1 MDIILVAGLWMG
13 GWAWYEVAP
22 ALEGAGH
29 RAIPLTLPGMESA
42 EADRSGITLAD
53 HVAAVVAAIDAA
65 PGEQVVLVG
74 HSAGAGVVYAA
85 ADARPDRVA
94 RLVLV
99 GGFPTPDGAPLL
111 NGYDPQGADLP
122 LPDWD
127 DFDEADLRDLGD
139 GGMAAF
145 RAHAV
150 PSPAGVVTG
159 IQRLRDQRRL
169 DIPVTAV
176 ATEYTVAD
184 LRGWMEE
191 GAAPVQEFTRLHHVT
206 FVDLPTGH
214 WPQLT
219 RPQQL
224 ARIILAQPPL
234 GDGAIEPEVEAISAR
249 EFHASDGVEDWRVLY
264 WGAHAFFRATSLA
277 HGARLVA
284 EVVAIAQTLDHFP
297 DVDLRPE
304 GVFVKTFSRRDG
316 AVSRVDAELAAS
328 VSLAARRLGLEPD
341 PSVLTVVGIAVAEGP
356 GAHTRPFW
364 AAALGYDPLGGEDA
378 VDPLRRNPHE
388 WFHPLDP
395 PKPERGRTHI
405 DISVPRDQVEA
416 RVAAALAAGGRMA
429 DDSHAPEWWTLTSPD
444 NHGVDIA
451 AWTDDTASTG

>member
-1 MDIILVAGLWMG
+1 MDIILVPGLWMG

-22 ALEGAGH
+22 ALENAGH
-29 RAIPLTLPGMESA
+29 RPVPLTLPGMDSVDT
-42 EADRSGITLAD
+42 DRSAITLAD
-53 HVAAVVAAIDAA
+53 HVAAVVAAIDES
-65 PGEQVVLVG
+65 PGAQVVLVG
-74 HSAGAGVVYAA
+74 HSAGAGVAYAA

-94 RLVLV
+94 RLILV

-111 NGYDPQGADLP
+111 TGFEPGDGEVP
-122 LPDWD
+122 LPEWSE
-127 DFDEADLRDLGD
+127 FDAADLRELGD

-145 RAHAV
+145 RAYAV
-150 PSPAGVVTG
+150 PSPGGVVTG
-159 IQRLRDQRRL
+159 IQQLHDERRL
-169 DIPVTAV
+169 GIPVTAV

-184 LRGWMEE
+184 LQGWIAD
-191 GAAPVQEFTRLHHVT
+191 GAAPVQEFTRLRDVT
-206 FVDLPTGH
+206 YVDLPTGH

-234 GDGAIEPEVEAISAR
+234 GDGTIEQEVETISAR
-249 EFHASDGVEDWRVLY
+249 EFHAAEGVEDWRVLY
-264 WGAHAFFRATSLA
+264 WGAQAFFRADSLTQ
-277 HGARLVA
+277 GGRLVA
-284 EVVAIAQTLDHFP
+284 EVVSIAERLGHFP

-316 AVSRVDAELAAS
+316 ALSRVDAELAAS
-328 VSLAARRLGLEPD
+328 VSIAARELGLEPD
-341 PSVLTVVGIAVAEGP
+341 PSVLTVVGIAVAQGP
-356 GAHTRPFW
+356 GAHVRPFW
-364 AAALGYDPLGGEDA
+364 SAALGYDPIGAEDA
-378 VDPLRRNPHE
+378 IDPLRRGPHV

-395 PKPERGRTHI
+395 PKSGRGRTHI
-405 DISVPRDQVEA
+405 DISVPRDQVDA

-451 AWTDDTASTG
+451 AWADDSEFAG

>member
-22 ALEGAGH
+22 ALEREGH
-29 RAIPLTLPGMESA
+29 RPVPLTLPGMESA
-42 EADRSGITLAD
+42 DADRSQITLAD

-65 PGEQVVLVG
+65 PGERVVLVG
-74 HSAGAGVVYAA
+74 HSAGAGIVYAA

-94 RLVLV
+94 RLILI
-99 GGFPTPDGAPLL
+99 GGFPTADGDPLL
-111 NGYDPQGADLP
+111 RGFTPQDGELP
-122 LPDWD
+122 LPDWSE
-127 DFDEADLRDLGD
+127 FDEADLRDLGE
-139 GGMAAF
+139 GGMTAF
-145 RAHAV
+145 RAYAI

-159 IQRLRDQRRL
+159 IQRLGDERRL

-176 ATEYTVAD
+176 ATEYTAAD
-184 LRGWMEE
+184 LQGWIDAGEP
-191 GAAPVQEFTRLHHVT
+191 PVREFARLRDVT
-206 FVDLPTGH
+206 YVDLPTGH

-234 GDGAIEPEVEAISAR
+234 GDGTIAPEVETISALD
-249 EFHASDGVEDWRVLY
+249 FHASEGVEDWRVLY
-264 WGAHAFFRATSLA
+264 WGAHAFFRAESLA

-284 EVVAIAQTLDHFP
+284 EIVAIAEGLDHFP

-316 AVSRVDAELAAS
+316 AVSRTDAELAAS
-328 VSLAARRLGLEPD
+328 VSRAARELGLEPD
-341 PSVLTVVGIAVAEGP
+341 PSALAVVGIAVAQGP
-356 GAHTRPFW
+356 DAHVRPFW
-364 AAALGYDPLGGEDA
+364 SAALGYDPLGAEDA
-378 VDPLRRNPHE
+378 IDPLRRNPHV

-395 PKPERGRTHI
+395 PKSGRGRTHI

-416 RVAAALAAGGRMA
+416 RVAAALAAGGRLA
-429 DDSHAPEWWTLTSPD
+429 DDSHAPQWWTLTSPD
-444 NHGVDIA
+444 NHGVDLA
-451 AWTDDTASTG
+451 AWADDSDFAG

>member
-22 ALEGAGH
+22 ALEREGH
-29 RAIPLTLPGMESA
+29 RPVPLTLPGMGSA
-42 EADRSGITLAD
+42 DADRSAITLAD
-53 HVAAVVAAIDAA
+53 HVAAVVAAIDEA
-65 PGEQVVLVG
+65 PGERVVLVG
-74 HSAGAGVVYAA
+74 HSAGAGIVYAA

-94 RLVLV
+94 RLILI
-99 GGFPTPDGAPLL
+99 GGFPTADGDPLL
-111 NGYDPQGADLP
+111 DGFATEGGELP
-122 LPDWD
+122 LPPWSEFD
-127 DFDEADLRDLGD
+127 DADLRDLGD
-139 GGMAAF
+139 GGMTAF
-145 RAHAV
+145 RAYAI

-159 IQRLRDQRRL
+159 IQRLGDDRRL
-169 DIPVTAV
+169 DIPVTAI

-184 LRGWMEE
+184 LQSWIDA
-191 GAAPVQEFTRLHHVT
+191 GAPPVQEFARLRDVT
-206 FVDLPTGH
+206 YIDLPTGH

-234 GDGAIEPEVEAISAR
+234 GDGTIAPDVETISPVA
-249 EFHASDGVEDWRVLY
+249 FHASEGVADWRVLY
-264 WGAHAFFRATSLA
+264 WGAHAFFRAESLS

-284 EVVAIAQTLDHFP
+284 EVAAIAEGLDHYP
-297 DVDLRPE
+297 DIDLRPE

-316 AVSRVDAELAAS
+316 ALSRKDAELAAS
-328 VSLAARRLGLEPD
+328 VSRAAGELGLEAD
-341 PSVLTVVGIAVAEGP
+341 PSVLTVVGIAVAQGP
-356 GAHTRPFW
+356 DAHVRPFW
-364 AAALGYDPLGGEDA
+364 SAALGYDPLGAEDA
-378 VDPLRRNPHE
+378 IDPLRRNPHV

-395 PKPERGRTHI
+395 PKPGRGRTHI

-429 DDSHAPEWWTLTSPD
+429 DDSHAPEWWTLISPD

-451 AWTDDTASTG
+451 AWTDDSDFSG